1 MATTGS
7 GRKVIVFGG
16 LGQLGRRF
24 VKILKDDPA
33 YNAIVVADL
42 RLPTKALESSMGGNK
57 VTFVTHRLGE
67 EPTENLVQILEGCDC
82 VFSAVTAPLQ
92 QATPEQFQRT
102 NVDGIKALVE
112 GCKKSKSVKGLVMLS
127 SIAVTDHLLPSV
139 DMKES
144 DPLPDIESYQSFYD
158 KTKRLGEDIVLGADE
173 KGGLRT
179 CALRPSGIL
188 CSPQDHVFGNALGN
202 GLPGFIF
209 APASPHPPMD
219 FLDADDLS
227 RAMMLA
233 GAQILAQPD
242 KVGGQ
247 AFFVTKG
254 ERINSLKI
262 IELTA
267 RDLGWIFVPIPVC
280 IFNVLVKFMAGIY
293 NFRKCLGLSVKGV
306 PDHLFWTFYR
316 QQLTY
321 DNSKAKDLLGYEP
334 AIKIE
339 ETVKRILDQY
349 RVENPWKIRLGCF
362 GRCLRSICSRI
373 CCCN

>member
-1 MATTGS
+1 
-7 GRKVIVFGG
+7 VFGG

-24 VKILKDDPA
+24 VKILQDDPA
-33 YNAIVVADL
+33 YSAIVVADL
-42 RLPTKALESSMGGNK
+42 RLPTQALEASMGGSK

-67 EPTENLVQILEGCDC
+67 EPTESLVAILDGCDC

-92 QATPEQFQRT
+92 QATAEQFQRT

-144 DPLPDIESYQSFYD
+144 DPLPEIDSYQSFYD
-158 KTKRLGEDIVLGADE
+158 KTKRLGEEIVLGADE
-173 KGGLRT
+173 VGVLRT

-188 CSPQDHVFGNALGN
+188 CSPRDHVFGNALGM
-202 GLPGFIF
+202 PGFIF
-209 APASPHPPMD
+209 VPASPHPPMD

-227 RAMMLA
+227 RAMLLA
-233 GAQILAQPD
+233 GDRILTQPE

-254 ERINSLKI
+254 ERVTSMTI
-262 IELTA
+262 IKLVA
-267 RDLGWIFVPIPVC
+267 RDLGWLFVPIPVG
-280 IFNVLVKFMAGIY
+280 IFNVLVRFMHGIY
-293 NFRKCLGLSVKGV
+293 KFRKCVGLSVKGV

-321 DNSKAKDLLGYEP
+321 DNTKAKDLLGYEP
-334 AIKIE
+334 AITIE
-339 ETVKRILDQY
+339 QTVQRILQQY
-349 RVENPWKIRLGCF
+349 RVENPWKIRFGCF
-362 GRCLRSICSRI
+362 GRCLSSLCSCI
-373 CCCN
+373 CCCCR